1 MRHDSFQTLSFLH
14 PSPIRKLLKS
24 LSLSFSLS
32 IVTTTFF
39 HERGTQTRENAFAP
53 RARAFH
59 PFDTRRTDNR
69 HLHITRTLF
78 ARNYEYLCDQAVEKS
93 SPSPIFLFFTRTE
106 REKSFD
112 LNNSSN
118 RDEYEAR
125 YLRHE
130 KQILNRYFEIRIVSR
145 NETILKQ

>member
-14 PSPIRKLLKS
+14 PSPIRKLLK
-24 LSLSFSLS
+24 SLSFSLS

>member
-14 PSPIRKLLKS
+14 PSPIRKLLK
-24 LSLSFSLS
+24 SLSFSLS

-78 ARNYEYLCDQAVEKS
+78 ARNYEYLAPP
-93 SPSPIFLFFTRTE
+93 PSFLSFFH
-106 REKSFD
+106 K
-112 LNNSSN
+112 N
-118 RDEYEAR
+118 
-125 YLRHE
+125 
-130 KQILNRYFEIRIVSR
+130 
-145 NETILKQ
+145 